1 MISWIICKQCIRNDD
16 GVLAVSY
23 ERKNMTCKSYHERLF
38 NTDCMGYRNNFRHTI
53 SSVLC
58 IKDKYIVRKLVIKM
72 KNGKATGP
80 SSLVSEMVKAAEE
93 VGVCMINDLVNQ
105 ITLRVIPAEQELL
118 IIVNRYKGNCHPLER
133 G

>member
-58 IKDKYIVRKLVIKM
+58 IIDKYMVRKLVIKM
-72 KNGKATGP
+72 KDGK
-80 SSLVSEMVKAAEE
+80 SSRRSWSLH
-93 VGVCMINDLVNQ
+93 DQ
-105 ITLRVIPAEQELL
+105 
-118 IIVNRYKGNCHPLER
+118 
-133 G
+133 